1 MTVTPAPR
9 TTLAAVFAPKALPRL
24 MLVSTTFQPTRD
36 DELAVRAGETLRL
49 LKEFEDEWCL
59 VQCVGRPNAEK
70 GVVPRFCI
78 VDRPR
83 AIKGRV
89 SLSGLTSNGIRR
101 K

>member
-1 MTVTPAPR
+1 MTVT
-9 TTLAAVFAPKALPRL
+9 AVFTAKPLPRL
-24 MLVSTTFQPTRD
+24 MLVSTTFKPTRD

-59 VQCVGRPNAEK
+59 VQHVGRPDADK
-70 GVVPRFCI
+70 GVVPRFCL

-83 AIKGRV
+83 VVKDRGSV
-89 SLSGLTSNGIRR
+89 LTFNGVRR